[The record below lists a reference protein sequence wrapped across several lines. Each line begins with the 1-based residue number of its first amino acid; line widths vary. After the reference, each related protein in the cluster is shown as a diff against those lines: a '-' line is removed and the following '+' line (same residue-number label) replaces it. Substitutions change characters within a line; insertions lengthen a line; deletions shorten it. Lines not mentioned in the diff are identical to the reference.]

1 MAEVKLFGRVYDS
14 IGSSQ
19 SDLLL
24 KTKGQVKIQW
34 GNKFIDLI
42 TDDKINFPKE
52 SVQKMIDQSASEL
65 KSQLNIP
72 SNVILL
78 YEGNEAP
85 ESWSKVDLDSG
96 IEGYIYIKK
105 ND

>member
-1 MAEVKLFGRVYDS
+1 MEKLFGRVFDS
-14 IGSSQ
+14 LGTSS

-42 TDDKINFPKE
+42 KDGKINFPKDT
-52 SVQKMIDQSASEL
+52 VQKMID
-65 KSQLNIP
+65 KSKIP
-72 SNVILL
+72 INSVLL
-78 YEGNEAP
+78 YEGTEAP
-85 ESWSKVDLDSG
+85 ESWSKLDLETG
-96 IEGYIYIKK
+96 LEGYIYIKK

>member
-1 MAEVKLFGRVYDS
+1 MTELFGRIFDS
-14 IGSSQ
+14 VGSSS

-42 TDDKINFPKE
+42 KDGKINFSKE
-52 SVQKMIDQSASEL
+52 FVQKMIDSSSKEL
-65 KSQLNIP
+65 ETKLNIP
-72 SNVILL
+72 RNAVLL

-85 ESWSKVDLDSG
+85 ESWDKLDLETG
-96 IEGYIYIKK
+96 LEGYIYIKK
-105 ND
+105 Q

>member
-1 MAEVKLFGRVYDS
+1 MAEMKLFGRIFDS
-14 IGSSQ
+14 VGSSS

-42 TDDKINFPKE
+42 KDGKINFPRE
-52 SVQKMIDQSASEL
+52 SVQKMIDENEEEL
-65 KSQLNIP
+65 KQEIKIP
-72 SNVILL
+72 VNAVLL

-85 ESWSKVDLDSG
+85 ESWSKLDLDSG
-96 IEGYIYIKK
+96 IDGYIYIKK
-105 ND
+105 NE